1 MPDAVTVKSGEYR
14 DPCFIQQYTT
24 DQDAFTGELSYE
36 DTAWATE
43 AETWCKFEQLS
54 GRDYIIAQQSGYV
67 ASHRVEMRFRQG
79 IRIKL
84 TRFQIK
90 GIKLYV
96 VHANNVGNRNVKL
109 EILCRSEDVVI

>member
-1 MPDAVTVKSGEYR
+1 MADVTCNAAEYR
-14 DPCFIQQYTT
+14 ERAAIQQYTT

-43 AETWCKFEQLS
+43 ADTWCKFEQLS

-67 ASHRVEMRFRQG
+67 ASHRVEMRYRPG

-84 TRFQIK
+84 TRFIIK
-90 GIKLYV
+90 GVKLYV

-109 EILCRSEDVVI
+109 EILCRSEEVVI